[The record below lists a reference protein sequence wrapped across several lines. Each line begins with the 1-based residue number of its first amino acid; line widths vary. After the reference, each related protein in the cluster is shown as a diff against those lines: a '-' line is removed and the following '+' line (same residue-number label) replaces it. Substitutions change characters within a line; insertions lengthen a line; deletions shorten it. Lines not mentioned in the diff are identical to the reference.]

1 MSGKK
6 VISYNVNFNKRLSKL
21 NTQIQNEVAVYKKI
35 TDKNNKTYQVPES
48 YTQQG
53 KELIY
58 RRNQLYERRKLF
70 FNDCYQK
77 SSKKVLEYLK
87 LNNVNKLVISKN
99 LNFTKTTGEIKMQ
112 KSNKQKFYQI
122 PFGMFLNLIESKC
135 SNYGIEVINI
145 NEAYTSKTSSISAD
159 INAVQSKS
167 RLFNINNNNSN
178 NIEEKEDIDIKL
190 TPNDLKGNRGVSKKK
205 TTGNT
210 EVKLRKN
217 MKKKKGI
224 NGRGLFL
231 DTEINKVINADLN
244 GACNHIKIHLKDKS
258 KEMMESIQ
266 PKSHLF
272 KWCNP
277 IKIKSND
284 EFDKVLK
291 KLKSNN

>member
-1 MSGKK
+1 M
-6 VISYNVNFNKRLSKL
+6 
-21 NTQIQNEVAVYKKI
+21 
-35 TDKNNKTYQVPES
+35 
-48 YTQQG
+48 
-53 KELIY
+53 
-58 RRNQLYERRKLF
+58 
-70 FNDCYQK
+70 
-77 SSKKVLEYLK
+77 
-87 LNNVNKLVISKN
+87 NKLVISKN

-135 SNYGIEVINI
+135 SNYGIEIINI

-167 RLFNINNNNSN
+167 RLFNVNNYNSN
-178 NIEEKEDIDIKL
+178 KIEEKEEIKL

-210 EVKLRKN
+210 EVKLLKKSN
-217 MKKKKGI
+217 KKKKGI
-224 NGRGLFL
+224 KGRGLFL
-231 DTEINKVINADLN
+231 DTEIKKVINADLN

-258 KEMMESIQ
+258 KEMIELIQ

-284 EFDKVLK
+284 EFDKVLIR
-291 KLKSNN
+291 LKSNN